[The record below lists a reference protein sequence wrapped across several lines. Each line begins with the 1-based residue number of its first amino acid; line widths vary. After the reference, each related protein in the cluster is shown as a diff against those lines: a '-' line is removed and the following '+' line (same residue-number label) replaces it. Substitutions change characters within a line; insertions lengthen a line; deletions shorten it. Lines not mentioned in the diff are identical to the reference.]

1 MILNY
6 IKIAWRNLIKQ
17 KLYSLIN
24 ISGLAVGL
32 AVCMMIMMYVAHE
45 MSYDR
50 FHKNADRIFIP
61 NVPMS
66 YASGPLIKQNQ
77 PFVEEYMR
85 TLPYFNENPVVV
97 TDPSSPA
104 KKFAEDKLLFADP
117 GFFNFFSFKLLSGS
131 AGNVLS
137 KPFTVVLSR
146 DMAKKYFGSQDPV
159 GKTLVIKT
167 DSA

>member
-1 MILNY
+1 MVLNY
-6 IKIAWRNLIKQ
+6 IKIAWRNLAKQ

-45 MSYDR
+45 TSYDR
-50 FHKNADRIFIP
+50 FHKNADRIFLPQARIKQGS
-61 NVPMS
+61 NTMNMEFMS

-77 PFVEEYMR
+77 PTVEAYMR
-85 TLPYFNENPVVV
+85 TLAYFNQNPVVV
-97 TDPSSPA
+97 NDPSSPG

-131 AGNVLS
+131 AGDTVLEQAFYS
-137 KPFTVVLSR
+137 GTVERYGQKILC
-146 DMAKKYFGSQDPV
+146 Q
-159 GKTLVIKT
+159 
-167 DSA
+167 